1 MDAGIDV
8 VVGTNKY
15 RLPPGEEESVE
26 VLSISNEQVRDAQ
39 IEKLK
44 VGGERSIVACVFR
57 TLTRIGDTVLECVCR
72 PFVQHVMRMRPR
84 LPSRSSPSLHN
95 SRSRQVGRLYS
106 RTHTAPMSECTHSPP
121 SHVRLQLAVTIL

>member
-1 MDAGIDV
+1 MQARVDAGIDV

-44 VGGERSIVACVFR
+44 VGRGALLRVFSLLLHALE
-57 TLTRIGDTVLECVCR
+57 TLCLCVCR

-84 LPSRSSPSLHN
+84 LPSRSSLSLRN
-95 SRSRQVGRLYS
+95 SRSPQVGRLYS
-106 RTHTAPMSECTHSPP
+106 LTHTLP
-121 SHVRLQLAVTIL
+121 Q

>member
-44 VGGERSIVACVFR
+44 VGRGALLRVFSV
-57 TLTRIGDTVLECVCR
+57 LSHVLEALCLCVCR
-72 PFVQHVMRMRPR
+72 PFVQHVMRMRLR

-95 SRSRQVGRLYS
+95 SRSPQVGRLHS
-106 RTHTAPMSECTHSPP
+106 HTHTAPMSECTHLPP
-121 SHVRLQLAVTIL
+121 SHLRLQLVVTIL